1 MYMGKWTR
9 PGGEAAPAE
18 LVLRLT
24 AIELL
29 LRPMGPWFIKPVIL
43 LLAGLALILPQ
54 VLRAPAIWLALALLV
69 AGRLLADWPLPDNH
83 IYLLAY
89 WCLAA
94 GLALRAPDVR
104 PPLAL
109 SARLLVG
116 LAFLFALL
124 WKAVLSPDY
133 LDGRFFRVT
142 LMMDDRFAGAVMLLT
157 GLSAEQLQ
165 QNRNYLQPLPE
176 GAELLHPPL
185 FVEPPA
191 FRWLAGSATY
201 GMLALEAAIA
211 MLYLLPW
218 HSRFESARHV
228 FLLAFCVLTYAFAP
242 VAGFGWLLLVMGL
255 AQCNPEQRLLRFAYI
270 LSYFLILL
278 FSEIP
283 WADLLVQ
290 GLEGAR

>member
-1 MYMGKWTR
+1 MFMGNWTR
-9 PGGEAAPAE
+9 PPGEASSAE

-43 LLAGLALILPQ
+43 LLAGLALIFPP
-54 VLRAPAIWLALALLV
+54 VVRAPATWLALALLV
-69 AGRLLADWPLPDNH
+69 TGRLVADWPLPDNH

-94 GLALRAPDVR
+94 GLALRARDIR

-116 LAFLFALL
+116 LAFLFAVI

-142 LMMDDRFAGAVMLLT
+142 LMMDDRFAGAVMLIT

-165 QNRNYLQPLPE
+165 QNRNFLQALPE
-176 GAELLHPPL
+176 GAELLHPPP

-191 FRWLAGSATY
+191 FRWLAGAATY

-211 MLYLLPW
+211 AFFLLPW
-218 HSRFESARHV
+218 RGRFEPARHA
-228 FLLAFCVLTYAFAP
+228 LLLTFCLVTYAFAP
-242 VAGFGWLLLVMGL
+242 VAGFGWLLLVLGL
-255 AQCNPEQRLLRFAYI
+255 AQCLPEQRLLRFAYI
-270 LSYFLILL
+270 LSFFLILL

-290 GLEGAR
+290 GL

>member
-1 MYMGKWTR
+1 MDKWIR
-9 PGGEAAPAE
+9 PGGDATSAE

-43 LLAGLALILPQ
+43 LLAGLALIFPK
-54 VLRAPAIWLALALLV
+54 VGRSPATWLVLALLV
-69 AGRLLADWPLPDNH
+69 AGRLVADWPLPDNH

-94 GLALRAPDVR
+94 GLALRSADVHR
-104 PPLAL
+104 PLAL

-116 LAFLFALL
+116 FAFLFAVL

-142 LMMDDRFAGAVMLLT
+142 LMTDDRFAGAVMLMT
-157 GLSAEQLQ
+157 GLSAEQLK
-165 QNRNYLQPLPE
+165 QNRDYLQPLPE

-185 FVEPPA
+185 FVEPTA
-191 FRWLAGSATY
+191 FRWLTGAATY
-201 GMLALEAAIA
+201 GMLALEAAVA
-211 MLYLLPW
+211 LLFLLSWPG
-218 HSRFESARHV
+218 RFETARHV
-228 FLLAFCVLTYAFAP
+228 LLLAFCLITYAFAP
-242 VAGFGWLLLVMGL
+242 VAGFGWLLLVLGL
-255 AQCNPEQRLLRFAYI
+255 AQCLPEQRLLRFAYI
-270 LSYFLILL
+270 LSFFLILL

-283 WADLLVQ
+283 WADLLVH
-290 GLEGAR
+290 GLNGAG

>member
-1 MYMGKWTR
+1 MYMGRWIR
-9 PGGEAAPAE
+9 PGGEAASAE
-18 LVLRLT
+18 LVFRLT

-43 LLAGLALILPQ
+43 LLAGLALIFPK
-54 VLRAPAIWLALALLV
+54 VARAPATWLALALLV
-69 AGRLLADWPLPDNH
+69 AGRLVADWPLPDNH

-94 GLALRAPDVR
+94 GLALRAADVR

-116 LAFLFALL
+116 LAFLFAVL

-142 LMMDDRFAGAVMLLT
+142 LMMDDRFAGPVMLMT
-157 GLSAEQLQ
+157 GLSAEQLK
-165 QNRNYLQPLPE
+165 QNRDYLQPLPE

-185 FVEPPA
+185 LVEPPA
-191 FRWLAGSATY
+191 FRRLAGAATY
-201 GMLALEAAIA
+201 GMLALEASVA
-211 MLYLLPW
+211 LLFLLSW
-218 HSRFESARHV
+218 RSRFETARHV
-228 FLLAFCVLTYAFAP
+228 FLLACLVTYAFAP
-242 VAGFGWLLLVMGL
+242 VAGFGWLLLVVGL
-255 AQCNPEQRLLRFAYI
+255 AQCLPEQRLLRFAYI
-270 LSYFLILL
+270 LSFFLILL

-283 WADLLVQ
+283 WADLLVH
-290 GLEGAR
+290 GLDGAG

>member
-1 MYMGKWTR
+1 MYLDNWTR
-9 PGGEAAPAE
+9 PGGEAASVE

-43 LLAGLALILPQ
+43 LLAGLALILPR
-54 VLRAPAIWLALALLV
+54 VLRASLTWFALALLV
-69 AGRLLADWPLPDNH
+69 AGRLIADWPLPDNH

-94 GLALRAPDVR
+94 GLALRAADVR

-109 SARLLVG
+109 SARLLIG
-116 LAFLFALL
+116 SAFLFAVL
-124 WKAVLSPDY
+124 WKAVLSSDY

-157 GLSAEQLQ
+157 GLSEEQLR
-165 QNRNYLQPLPE
+165 QNRTYLQPLPE

-185 FVEPPA
+185 FLEPPA
-191 FRWLAGSATY
+191 FRRMAGAATH
-201 GMLALEAAIA
+201 GTLILESAIA
-211 MLYLLPW
+211 ALCLFGWRRRLDPT
-218 HSRFESARHV
+218 RHV
-228 FLLAFCVLTYAFAP
+228 LLLTFCLITYAFAP
-242 VAGFGWLLLVMGL
+242 VAGFGWLLLVLGL
-255 AQCNPEQRLLRFAYI
+255 AQCPPEQKLLRFAYVF
-270 LSYFLILL
+270 SFFLILL

-283 WADLLVQ
+283 WADLLVY
-290 GLEGAR
+290 GLGRTE